1 MLSVLHVLFCW
12 DELVLYTI
20 VYIHVLEMSRYVS
33 LSVFV
38 SREASYLL
46 FLTYLSISSNT
57 MGDTGEDNS
66 MRKEHLMLG
75 KKQLKSPSQRM
86 MYVCV
91 CLSVCTKES
100 F

>member
-12 DELVLYTI
+12 DELVLYAI

-38 SREASYLL
+38 SREVPYLL
-46 FLTYLSISSNT
+46 FLMYLSISSNA

-75 KKQLKSPSQRM
+75 KKAA
-86 MYVCV
+86 
-91 CLSVCTKES
+91 KES
-100 F
+100 

>member
-12 DELVLYTI
+12 DELVLYAI

-38 SREASYLL
+38 SREVPYLL

-75 KKQLKSPSQRM
+75 KKAA
-86 MYVCV
+86 
-91 CLSVCTKES
+91 KES
-100 F
+100 

>member
-1 MLSVLHVLFCW
+1 MLSVLHVF
-12 DELVLYTI
+12 VLYTI

-33 LSVFV
+33 LNVFV
-38 SREASYLL
+38 SREVTYLL
-46 FLTYLSISSNT
+46 FLTYLSISSDA
-57 MGDTGEDNS
+57 MGDTGGDDS

>member
-12 DELVLYTI
+12 DELVLYAI

-38 SREASYLL
+38 SREVPYLL
-46 FLTYLSISSNT
+46 FLTYLSISSNV

-75 KKQLKSPSQRM
+75 KKAA
-86 MYVCV
+86 
-91 CLSVCTKES
+91 KES
-100 F
+100 